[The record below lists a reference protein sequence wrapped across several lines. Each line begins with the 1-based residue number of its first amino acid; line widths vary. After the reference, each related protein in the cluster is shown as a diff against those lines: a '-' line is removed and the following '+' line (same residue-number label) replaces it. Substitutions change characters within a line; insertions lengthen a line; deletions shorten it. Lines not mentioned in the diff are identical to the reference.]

1 MKLNHEIIDAGWD
14 EANAVWNIRVKNL
27 ITNEVFVDQAEI
39 LINGGGVL
47 KQVTPRKES
56 HLAVRLTL

>member
-1 MKLNHEIIDAGWD
+1 MKLNHEIIDANWD
-14 EANAVWNIRVKNL
+14 EDSSTWSVQVQNL

-47 KQVTPRKES
+47 K
-56 HLAVRLTL
+56 